1 MVMRS
6 TPTPDHTSQCAIWY
20 RLASRDMSGLIVSGV
35 GVSNTLGLYIDK
47 QTDIEIVIVAVLPL
61 GKQDNNLPETLPEP
75 MHGIRHKK
83 QGKCALV
90 QMA

>member
-1 MVMRS
+1 
-6 TPTPDHTSQCAIWY
+6 
-20 RLASRDMSGLIVSGV
+20 MSGLLVSGA
-35 GVSNTLGLYIDK
+35 GVSNTLCLYTDK
-47 QTDIEIVIVAVLPL
+47 QSDIKVIIAAVLPL
-61 GKQDNNLPETLPEP
+61 SKQDKDLPKTLPEP